1 VQYAKVPTFSGH
13 VFRREGVRGPVWYA
27 KYRLPDGRQRQRRIG
42 PAWTKVGRPATG
54 TYTRRTA
61 RAALAD
67 LLDLERERYVPG
79 SRLPELT
86 FAEAA
91 REWLRYVE
99 HDRACKP
106 STLGGYR
113 SSVNGLLI
121 PAFGD
126 RLVAEVT
133 PADIERWRATL
144 TTAAR
149 TRNKLLVELHGIFRR
164 AQRLYGLRENPA
176 ARVEPLR
183 APRRLDLQVYSP
195 EEVRALVRAAD
206 SEQDAAIYLTAA
218 LTGLHRGELLALRW
232 RDVDFRRARCACRAR
247 SPPGR

>member
-1 VQYAKVPTFSGH
+1 MRVRPELRPKGRPAVQYAKVPTFSGH

-42 PAWTKVGRPATG
+42 PAWTKVGRPAAG

-67 LLDLERERYVPG
+67 LLDMERERYVPG

-91 REWLRYVE
+91 REWLRYVD

-106 STLGGYR
+106 STMRGYR

-126 RLVAEVT
+126 LLVAEIT

-144 TTAAR
+144 TTAAPHAEQIAGR
-149 TRNKLLVELHGIFRR
+149 
-164 AQRLYGLRENPA
+164 A
-176 ARVEPLR
+176 ARHLP
-183 APRRLDLQVYSP
+183 P
-195 EEVRALVRAAD
+195 RAAPLWA
-206 SEQDAAIYLTAA
+206 S
-218 LTGLHRGELLALRW
+218 
-232 RDVDFRRARCACRAR
+232 
-247 SPPGR
+247 